1 MTSGKTIKE
10 IRDIAVLKIGRSDA
24 DALLKNVL
32 SCDEIYLL
40 VHKDDIMK
48 KEDLKRFA
56 SYVKR
61 RENKESVAY
70 ITGEKEFMS
79 LMFYVDKNVLVPRW
93 ETELLVEE
101 IINADIKKDEILDLC
116 TGSGA
121 IAVSL
126 KYYLKNSSLVGVDI
140 SDGALLVAKKNAKN
154 ILKNDDV
161 TFLKLD
167 VLSETEKLN
176 KKFDVVVSNPP
187 YIETDVI
194 KTLDSDVKDYEP
206 HIALDGGCD
215 GLMFY
220 RKIASDAKYI
230 LKKGGYIFF
239 EIGFNQGDALKEIL
253 KDNFTDIE
261 VKNDY
266 AGLPRIVTARF
277 VGWFFG

>member
-194 KTLDSDVKDYEP
+194 KTLDSDVKDFEP
-206 HIALDGGCD
+206 HLALDGGCD

-277 VGWFFG
+277 VG

>member
-194 KTLDSDVKDYEP
+194 KTLDSDVKDFEP
-206 HIALDGGCD
+206 HLALDGGCD

>member
-206 HIALDGGCD
+206 HLALDGGCD

-277 VGWFFG
+277 VG